1 MFGKKIQVF
10 EEKNTDK
17 KVDVLVQL
25 ISSRNLVYNPFLTF
39 LLVPFSLFKKT
50 KLFLH
55 KKRINDYVIRLKKG
69 LQFMKK

>member
-17 KVDVLVQL
+17 KVDALVQL
-25 ISSRNLVYNPFLTF
+25 IFSRNLVYNPSLTF
-39 LLVPFSLFKKT
+39 LLFPFSLFGKT
-50 KLFLH
+50 ELFLH